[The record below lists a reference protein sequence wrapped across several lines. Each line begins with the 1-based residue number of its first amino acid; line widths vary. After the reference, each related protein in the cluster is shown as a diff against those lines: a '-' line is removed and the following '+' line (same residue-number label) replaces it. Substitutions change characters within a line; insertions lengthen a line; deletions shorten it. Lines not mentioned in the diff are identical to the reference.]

1 LTRINVAKCNAAS
14 KLVFLHRRSR
24 VSVGVHTGL
33 RNVSDSNLARQVKT
47 QKFRDRKITDGEG
60 IPQSLQ
66 RMSTVIRRS
75 LKQYTRNLVVLNSYR
90 ELPGQYMI
98 HLPDSFANMQTI
110 IDAIPNPIFAKDRT
124 HRIVLINTSA
134 CAFFGHSRETL
145 LSRPDFELFPAEQ
158 IRLFHA
164 ADDEVFETGKESEN
178 EEQVT
183 DVTGCIRH
191 VITRKG
197 IVRLEDTEYLV
208 ASVTDIS
215 ASREAEAQ
223 NRHLAFHDPLTGL
236 PNRRLLEE
244 RLDECLH
251 NVAAGKQL
259 AVLVLDLDGFKNVN
273 DTHGHAVGDRAL
285 RAFANKVSA
294 LLRSDDLMARIG
306 GDEFAIIMPGIS
318 LPDDPTN
325 LARRIVA
332 AVREPFLVDGTIV
345 GFGVGIGIALSPDDG
360 CQPDDLLRRADRAL
374 YRAKAAGRSSIC
386 FFEADMDLVIER
398 RIQIEQEL
406 RAAIASDIIVP
417 FYQPLVSLDGNRI
430 IGFEA
435 LARWESKSL
444 GHITPDVFI
453 PIAEEA
459 GLISLL
465 STGLFCRAC
474 RDANAWPETFVLA
487 FNLSPVSLRDPTLG
501 LRILAMLAQ
510 SGLSPHRL
518 ELEITESAF
527 VENIGVAQTTIDQLR
542 QAGVRIA
549 LDDFG
554 TGYST
559 LSQLLSFHL
568 DKIKIDRSFVSRLD
582 ESEEGRVV
590 VRAILGLAKGF
601 GLTTT
606 AEGVENAEQLAYLK
620 ANGCTEGQG
629 YLFSKAI
636 PAADIPALLNLLP
649 YALDVCS

>member
-1 LTRINVAKCNAAS
+1 MIN
-14 KLVFLHRRSR
+14 
-24 VSVGVHTGL
+24 
-33 RNVSDSNLARQVKT
+33 
-47 QKFRDRKITDGEG
+47 
-60 IPQSLQ
+60 
-66 RMSTVIRRS
+66 
-75 LKQYTRNLVVLNSYR
+75 
-90 ELPGQYMI
+90 
-98 HLPDSFANMQTI
+98 LPDSFANMQTI
-110 IDAIPNPIFAKDRT
+110 MDAIPNPIFAKDRS

-134 CAFFGHSRETL
+134 CAFFGHTRETL
-145 LSRPDFELFPAEQ
+145 LSRPDTELFPSEQ
-158 IRLFHA
+158 LRLFHA
-164 ADDEVFETGKESEN
+164 ADDMVFETGKESEN

-183 DVTGCIRH
+183 DAAGRIRH

-197 IVRLEDTEYLV
+197 IVRLEGTEYLV

-236 PNRRLLEE
+236 PNRRLFEEKLEA
-244 RLDECLH
+244 CLRD
-251 NVAAGKQL
+251 VAAGKQL
-259 AVLVLDLDGFKNVN
+259 AILVLDLDGFKNVN
-273 DTHGHAVGDRAL
+273 DTHGHAIGDRAL
-285 RAFANKVSA
+285 RAFASKIAAV
-294 LLRSDDLMARIG
+294 LRSGDLIARIG
-306 GDEFAIIMPGIS
+306 GDEFAIIMPAINS
-318 LPDDPTN
+318 PDDPTRM
-325 LARRIVA
+325 ARRIVA
-332 AVREPFLVDGTIV
+332 AVKEPFVVAEAIV
-345 GFGVGIGIALSPDDG
+345 GFGVGIGIALAPADG
-360 CQPDDLLRRADRAL
+360 CKPDDLLRRADRAL
-374 YRAKAAGRSSIC
+374 YRAKAVGRSSVR
-386 FFEADMDLVIER
+386 FFEADMDLAIER

-406 RAAIASDIIVP
+406 RSAIASDIIIP
-417 FYQPLVSLDGNRI
+417 YYQPLVSLDGNRI

-444 GHITPDVFI
+444 GQIPPGVFI

-465 STGLFCRAC
+465 STGLFRRAC
-474 RDANAWPETFVLA
+474 RDAKVWPENFVLA

-510 SGLSPHRL
+510 SGLSPRRL

-527 VENIGVAQTTIDQLR
+527 VENIGLAQTTIDQLR

-582 ESEEGRVV
+582 ESEEGRVI

-606 AEGVENAEQLAYLK
+606 AEGVESVGQLAYLK
-620 ANGCTEGQG
+620 DNGCTEGQG

-636 PAADIPALLNLLP
+636 PAAGIPALLNPLP
-649 YALDVCS
+649 HAAAAKCEIAAVS